1 MNFSLRRQRRLHPT
15 EASKH
20 TGMIFRTIALS
31 LAGFLVA
38 ASASAQFSNGFEDNE
53 FGGWEITSRAGPN
66 EIEIVGPE
74 GAGQFPVYGSELDLS
89 VEPYNG
95 DLMLRIGTPKTSN
108 ETQPRGV
115 NAISQEFEA
124 TSDSISVALRLFSLD
139 HRGDDTL
146 RITLT
151 PKDPGSEP
159 VDADTFYFFPNGQ
172 GTNCTPSCEKVIDVG
187 KRKDVIATEWQLIG
201 FSGLEVGKVYTLS
214 IELEAGQNESL
225 ASWLYV
231 DGGNEAPSAVIN
243 YNPKAPV
250 EGDFVV
256 LDCLDSVDPEGG
268 DLTCTWSADFGLGPM
283 EITGSTVV
291 YWARDGAEGVEGTSV
306 PVTLTVSDGEES
318 VTATENVTVS
328 DQPALVNA
336 LDVEVLA
343 GGTVDLVCR
352 YVDPGVADGQIVE
365 FDVSSGSLVDGTYQ
379 HAEESEAALASGYA
393 RITYQAP
400 KDPGTFTESCR
411 VGGSSA
417 PFDITV
423 LAAVP
428 DRSGALLG
436 SVDFAPVVNANQSIL
451 ANLKKPENIAVYE
464 LRDAEGLMFTQGTEV
479 VVTANFP
486 VDYDIVLL
494 SGSADPAAKPWASAP
509 FVSAP
514 FVSAPFVS
522 VPFVSAPFVSAP
534 FVSAPFVSAPFVS
547 APFVSAPFVSAPFVS
562 APFVSAPLTQS
573 LWRTAGFEFA
583 NFPLSLLAGAPDG
596 SNISG
601 ADISF
606 GDLGA
611 LNAGSLANAQVFLKG
626 LSANFDTNT
635 EQVLVKIGPGE
646 AGLYLAVLPQSGSFS
661 AAPFNIEVEAAI
673 PKPTAELMTQVCT
686 KMTGQELVTVENKT
700 YGEPVTLRPGG
711 KETLI
716 VTQKERMIAT
726 FWPQEPDPEAAWT
739 QWMSDMEDFFS
750 MVNATV
756 ISVPSVW
763 YDDADL
769 NPCDVQAQN
778 TVAEMIRN
786 AIKMD
791 PDFPAPYRMTADTK
805 YVQLMGSLD
814 IVPPYYVP
822 DETQTGNESLF
833 ASDLLTQPGTPL
845 GVAISEGYMLT
856 DAFYVDSDPQPFN
869 GRQLYLE
876 DISVSR
882 LVETPGEILAN
893 AQRFY
898 ESGGIINLLSSPKS
912 TGYDFFIDGTEV
924 INEKLGIPKG
934 SDNTLLSDSWNATQL
949 RCLFFGTGEGCTVS
963 NLNAINAHM
972 SYNAGLTAKGFACQY
987 LNDTDCPDSELGEVF
1002 LSSESADIL
1011 VNGVTFSIGCHS
1023 GLSVPDAWGLPG
1035 NVGLPLDPARD
1046 WVQEL
1051 GTWVG
1056 SYNFAYGDTDVADR
1070 GTEGIMPLVI
1080 ENFTSGMTL
1089 GEALVRAKW
1098 KYGAGLFEFGVYDEK
1113 SLVGLNL
1120 FGMPQAR
1127 LASSL
1132 TGSSATAS
1140 APDGRTLG
1148 VGPDED
1154 LIIETELNPPNEKG
1168 VWFAA
1173 GGHAQAIVGRPLLPV
1188 LKPFELEPV
1197 PEGGTTIHGVALRG
1211 GSYTTYS
1218 GLDPVFP
1225 AQTHDLVTTIG
1236 EPQPCVETLSPSL
1249 LASVN
1254 RFESPAGKLESLV
1267 VQPAQFRCTNGAER
1281 HNTDGT
1287 ANLNYLVNG
1296 EFRIWNSLRLEL
1308 LQPIDGA
1315 SDEDLKPPVVI
1326 LQDLIRIPGTND
1338 VSATLVARDEAST
1351 DTEGNVIEASGMRE
1365 IIALVYSDEEAGDGA
1380 GGIPGMATAYSLP
1393 ASDEVPVEFVLPE
1406 AFDKQLSF
1414 QYIDKAGNIT
1424 AKTLKGALLRAIDVS
1439 IQTSVINQ
1447 GGVTEIRVKIEDF
1460 SSLVAPYLTI
1470 DYGDGT
1476 TEVIELDASLCTGPA
1491 DGSCTIVIPKTYGNI
1506 SGSITIKVEVRA
1518 SGAVGSDEKT
1528 ISACSDT
1535 AGDTK
1540 VLGADIIGCSIT
1552 ADGTNLTIGVVIAG
1566 ALSPDIQYRLNLP
1579 QTNTQIKYSGGATTG
1594 PTKIKPT
1601 ATAGVTSEGN
1611 GLVTFGFQ
1619 AGKLPWN
1626 GVSPFTFK
1634 FETQS
1639 GVAAGQGQG
1648 FIDTTDVKTFTP

>member
-1 MNFSLRRQRRLHPT
+1 MNFFLRRQRRPDR
-15 EASKH
+15 H
-20 TGMIFRTIALS
+20 TCTSREGLKFQATALS
-31 LAGFLVA
+31 LAGLLLA
-38 ASASAQFSNGFEDNE
+38 ATASAAPGFSNGFEDNDL
-53 FGGWEITSRAGPN
+53 GGWEITDRAGPN

-74 GAGQFPVYGSELDLS
+74 GANQFPVYGNELDES

-95 DLMLRIGTPKTSN
+95 ELMLRIGTPKTSN

-124 TSDSISVALRLFSLD
+124 TSNSISVALRLFSLD
-139 HRGDDTL
+139 HRGDDIL

-151 PKDPGSEP
+151 PADPDGAP
-159 VDADTFYFFPNGQ
+159 VVADTFYFFENKQ
-172 GTNCTPSCEKVIDVG
+172 GTNCKPSCASVIDVG
-187 KRKDVIATEWQLIG
+187 KRKDVIATDWQLIG
-201 FSGLEVGKVYTLS
+201 FSGLEVGNVYTLS

-243 YNPKAPV
+243 YNPKEPV

-256 LDCLDSVDPEGG
+256 LDCGSSVDPEGS
-268 DLTCTWSADFGLGPM
+268 DLTCTWKADFEGKGQQT
-283 EITGSTVV
+283 EIAGETVV
-291 YWARDGAEGVEGTSV
+291 FWAAGDRTVD
-306 PVTLTVSDGEES
+306 VTLTVSDGEKS
-318 VTATENVTVS
+318 ATDTKPITIS

-352 YVDPGVADGQIVE
+352 YVDPGIDDVQTVE
-365 FDVSSGSLVDGTYQ
+365 FYVTSGLLVDGTYRF
-379 HAEESEAALASGYA
+379 AKENDPALASGYA
-393 RITYQAP
+393 RVTYKAP
-400 KDPGTFTESCR
+400 DNPGSFTESCR
-411 VGGSSA
+411 VGDSSA
-417 PFDITV
+417 AFQITV
-423 LAAVP
+423 LDSVP
-428 DRSGALLG
+428 DRSAALLG
-436 SVDFAPVVNANQSIL
+436 SIDSAPIVNADQSIL
-451 ANLKKPENIAVYE
+451 GKLNRPENIAVYE
-464 LRDAEGLMFTQGTEV
+464 LRDADGFKFTQGTEV

-573 LWRTAGFEFA
+573 LWRTAGFEFES
-583 NFPLSLLAGAPDG
+583 FPLSLLAGAPDG

-626 LSANFDTNT
+626 LSANFDTST

-646 AGLYLAVLPQSGSFS
+646 DGLYVAVLPQSGSFS

-673 PKPTAELMTQVCT
+673 PPKMSQLMPEVCQ
-686 KMTGQELVTVENKT
+686 GSLLVGGGDDPDVPDAPRVAREKLAAL
-700 YGEPVTLRPGG
+700 PVAPPLRDGS
-711 KETLI
+711 KTLI
-716 VTQKERMIAT
+716 VTQKERMMQT
-726 FWPQEPDPEAAWT
+726 FNLTEEDWQAW
-739 QWMSDMEDFFS
+739 MNGMENFFGL
-750 MVNATV
+750 VDAKV
-756 ISVPSVW
+756 ISVPSEW
-763 YDDADL
+763 YDYADL
-769 NPCDVQAQN
+769 SPCVVDEQN
-778 TVAEMIRN
+778 QVAELIKQ
-786 AIKMD
+786 AIATHRTD
-791 PDFPAPYRMTADTK
+791 ATQ

-814 IVPPYYVP
+814 IIPPYYVP

-845 GVAISEGYMLT
+845 GAAISEGYMLT

-882 LVETPGEILAN
+882 LVETPDEILAN

-898 ESGGIINLLSSPKS
+898 ESGGIINLISSPRS

-924 INEKLGIPKG
+924 INDKLRNLAGNV
-934 SDNTLLSDSWNATQL
+934 DTLLSDSWNATEL
-949 RCLFFGTGEGCTVS
+949 RCLFFGTGEGCSTPVS

-987 LNDTDCPDSELGEVF
+987 LGDTDCPESELGEVF

-1023 GLSVPDAWGLPG
+1023 GLSVPDAWGLPDD
-1035 NVGLPLDPARD
+1035 VGLPLDPARD

-1070 GTEGIMPLVI
+1070 GTEGIIPLVI
-1080 ENFTSGMTL
+1080 ENFTNGMTL

-1127 LASSL
+1127 LASSVNGPS
-1132 TGSSATAS
+1132 TSAFFNTI
-1140 APDGRTLG
+1140 TLG
-1148 VGPDED
+1148 TDPNLSLE
-1154 LIIETELNPPNEKG
+1154 IATELQSNDKG

-1173 GGHAQAIVGRPLLPV
+1173 GGQAQAIVGRPLLPV
-1188 LKPFELEPV
+1188 IKPFELEPV
-1197 PEGGTTIHGVALRG
+1197 NGTTIHGVALRG
-1211 GSYTTYS
+1211 GTYTTYP
-1218 GLDPVFP
+1218 GLNPVFP
-1225 AQTHDLVTTIG
+1225 AQTHDLVTSIG

-1249 LASVN
+1249 LASAN
-1254 RFESPAGKLESLV
+1254 RFDSDSPSGSLESLV
-1267 VQPAQFRCTNGAER
+1267 VQPGQFRCTNGGDR
-1281 HNTDGT
+1281 LNPDGT
-1287 ANLNYLVNG
+1287 TNPGYEVNG
-1296 EFRIWNSLRLEL
+1296 EFRIWNTLNLEVLR
-1308 LQPIDGA
+1308 PIDVA
-1315 SDEDLKPPVVI
+1315 YDKDLKPPVVI
-1326 LQDLIRIPGTND
+1326 LQDLLRIPGTDD
-1338 VSATLVARDEAST
+1338 VTATLVARDEAST
-1351 DTEGNVIEASGMRE
+1351 DTEGAVIEASGMRE
-1365 IIALVYSDEEAGDGA
+1365 IIALVYSDDLTGGGA
-1380 GGIPGMATAYSLP
+1380 GGIPGEATAYSHA
-1393 ASDEVPVEFVLPE
+1393 ASDGVPVEFILPD

-1439 IQTSVINQ
+1439 ITTSIINQ
-1447 GGVTEIRVKIEDF
+1447 NGITEIRVKIEDF
-1460 SSLVAPYLTI
+1460 NSLVAPYLTI

-1476 TEVIELDASLCTGPA
+1476 DPEVIELDDPNLCEFSGE
-1491 DGSCTIVIPKTYGNI
+1491 SCTIVILKDYGDFA
-1506 SGSITIKVEVRA
+1506 GSITIKVEVRA

-1535 AGDTK
+1535 LGDTK
-1540 VLGADIIGCSIT
+1540 VPGADIIGCSIT
-1552 ADGTNLTIGVVIAG
+1552 ADGTKLTIGVVIAG
-1566 ALSPDIQYRLNLP
+1566 ALAPDIQYRLVLT
-1579 QTNTQIKYSGGATTG
+1579 QTNTQIKFSNGATTG
-1594 PTKIKPT
+1594 PSKLKPK
-1601 ATAGVTSEGN
+1601 ATPGLTSDGN
-1611 GLVTFGFQ
+1611 GLVTFEFE

-1626 GVSPFTFK
+1626 GVSPFQFK

-1639 GVAAGQGQG
+1639 GVAGGQGQG